1 MRSLAP
7 RVYERAYSL
16 RRLRQQGVLQA
27 VSLIKHGYPHRIGY
41 AEVHLRYSPLLRHHL
56 KGMRPVNSA
65 ASPMG
70 CSSR

>member
-27 VSLIKHGYPHRIGY
+27 VSLIKQGYPI
-41 AEVHLRYSPLLRHHL
+41 A
-56 KGMRPVNSA
+56 
-65 ASPMG
+65 
-70 CSSR
+70 